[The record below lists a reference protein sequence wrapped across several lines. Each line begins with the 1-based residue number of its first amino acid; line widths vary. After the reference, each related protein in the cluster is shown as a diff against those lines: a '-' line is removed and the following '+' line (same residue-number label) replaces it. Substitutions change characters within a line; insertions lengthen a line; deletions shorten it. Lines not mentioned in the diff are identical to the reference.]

1 MLVAHTIKLVPSLVF
16 LFIIGFVRKSSFSPF
31 FMVWFIM
38 FLFIGIIKVLPISH
52 GLQDTL
58 MSFSTAGCLL
68 FMFGFLVYWLFTHRK
83 KEGAQ
88 QARRKI
94 LGYHK
99 NIR

>member
-1 MLVAHTIKLVPSLVF
+1 
-16 LFIIGFVRKSSFSPF
+16 
-31 FMVWFIM
+31 
-38 FLFIGIIKVLPISH
+38 
-52 GLQDTL
+52 